1 MEHIFDI
8 KRKEY
13 TKFLID
19 FSADQFK
26 KIEFGRLMGLTIDQI
41 SMYAHPD
48 IDQYS
53 MQVIIDCIR
62 AGMDI
67 EKIKIMA
74 NPKLKN
80 VGKVTQI
87 KLGFE
92 SGLTIDQVLT
102 YASPEHT
109 VKEMIDM
116 RLALSS
122 PNKEVSV

>member
-8 KRKEY
+8 NRREY
-13 TKFLID
+13 AHYLIS
-19 FSADQFK
+19 FNTDQFK
-26 KIEFGRLMGLTIDQI
+26 MIEFGKLIGLTLDQI

-62 AGMDI
+62 ANMDI

-87 KLGFE
+87 KIGFE
-92 SGLTIDQVLT
+92 SGLTIEQVLT

-116 RLALSS
+116 RVALMSD
-122 PNKEVSV
+122 N